1 MATHVRKAPSRYAKG
16 TTHHEIRTELKA
28 LDTAFKRVSKTPQT
42 AIHFLVRA
50 GIVNKKGKLAEA
62 YR

>member
-1 MATHVRKAPSRYAKG
+1 MATHVRKAPSRHAKG
-16 TTHHEIRTELKA
+16 TTHREIRAELRA
-28 LDTAFKRVSKTPQT
+28 LDTAFKRVSKTPQA
-42 AIHFLVRA
+42 AIHFLAKA